1 MNRISP
7 PSPPPDFPE
16 GPESGSAVAAG
27 RRQEGDAQGPALGQ
41 AQGQAMGDG
50 PAVGHGDMPADGRS
64 AALDADLGELILLIG
79 RIRRDLDG
87 GNPLHCPDM
96 KPLARRA
103 ERIVGLLPQLP
114 RAEAQPLLPRL
125 ERVMRELDAVEE
137 RLRSRRADLD
147 RALAQAG
154 TGSLPD
160 GPQGQ
165 GRR

>member
-7 PSPPPDFPE
+7 PSPPPDYPE
-16 GPESGSAVAAG
+16 GPEDNPATG
-27 RRQEGDAQGPALGQ
+27 QGT
-41 AQGQAMGDG
+41 
-50 PAVGHGDMPADGRS
+50 VPADGRS

-137 RLRSRRADLD
+137 RLRSRRSELD
-147 RALAQAG
+147 RALDQAG
-154 TGSLPD
+154 ASSP
-160 GPQGQ
+160 PNSPPGQ